1 MGTDSSIVR
10 PPDRQPRELG
20 TTRPRNPWRRPVVAA
35 LGLVADSSPMGIAAT
50 HGVEHLVRFA
60 NPAFLRLVGRES
72 AAVIGRPL
80 AVTLNESHLA
90 RAGALLDRVYAT
102 GRAGRSVDLGARVD
116 GQAGAP
122 VTSLAWPVQS
132 DDHQPTG
139 LILQLSEASDPMQA
153 EDQTPDSGA
162 EVRDANRRLLVA
174 GLEAQ
179 RQADAQVEINA
190 DLRVMT
196 EALRVSE
203 RRYWGRAAEL
213 QATIDAIEDGVAVV
227 DDAGEVKVVNEA
239 LVRVLGRS
247 VATVADLGRVV
258 SGANVTMGAEPR
270 LIQMPLDGRWMEI
283 RTFGVGVDVEHPEVA
298 QSSVVMIRDVT
309 EERAAN
315 DAREAFVGVL
325 SHELR
330 TPVTTIV
337 GMARLLGRTAI
348 ERDEHTRH
356 DMIDDITFE
365 AERLDRLIEDLLV
378 LSRAEKG
385 QLVVDAEPVLL
396 QHVIREAIAAEAG
409 RFPLVTFVADV
420 ASLPPVSADRTY
432 VGQIIRNLLSN
443 AAKYGPDG
451 SSEVR
456 VSAVREGDEIVVQVL
471 DAGPGFPAE
480 DRERL
485 FDLFFRAHSGSRIR
499 PGAGIGLY
507 VSRALVTAMGGRI
520 WATEREHGG
529 SAFAFTLPVMAAPIE
544 PAIEEATPAP

>member
-1 MGTDSSIVR
+1 MTPR
-10 PPDRQPRELG
+10 DRQPRKIG
-20 TTRPRNPWRRPVVAA
+20 ATPHGNPWQRPVVDA
-35 LGLVADSSPMGIAAT
+35 LGLVADTSPLGMAGT
-50 HGVEHLVRFA
+50 EGVEHVVRFA

-80 AVTLNESHLA
+80 AVTLEESHLT
-90 RAGALLDRVYAT
+90 RAVALLDRVYAT
-102 GRAGRSVDLGARVD
+102 GRTGRSVDLGYRGGGHVRT
-116 GQAGAP
+116 P
-122 VTSLAWPVQS
+122 VTSLAWPIRS
-132 DDHQPTG
+132 DDDQPTG
-139 LILQLSEASDPMQA
+139 LMLQLSEAPGPKQA
-153 EDQTPDSGA
+153 EGQTPDAGA

-179 RQADAQVEINA
+179 RQAEAQTAINA
-190 DLRVMT
+190 DLRAMT
-196 EALRVSE
+196 EALRASE
-203 RRYWGRAAEL
+203 QRYWGRAAEL

-227 DDAGEVKVVNEA
+227 DDGGEVKVVNEA

-247 VATVADLGRVV
+247 VATVADLGRVL
-258 SGANVTMGAEPR
+258 SGANVNTGAEPT
-270 LIQMPLDGRWMEI
+270 LLQMPLDGRWMEI
-283 RTFGVGVDVEHPEVA
+283 RTFGVGVDIEHPEA

-309 EERAAN
+309 QERAAD

-356 DMIDDITFE
+356 DLIDDIAFE

-385 QLVVDAEPVLL
+385 QLVMDAEPVLL
-396 QHVIREAIAAEAG
+396 RHVIREAIAAEAG

-420 ASLPPVSADRTY
+420 PNLPPVSADRTY
-432 VGQIIRNLLSN
+432 VGQIVRNLLSN
-443 AAKYGPDG
+443 AGKYGPDNAC
-451 SSEVR
+451 EVR
-456 VSAVREGDEIVVQVL
+456 VTAAREGDDIVVQVL
-471 DAGPGFPAE
+471 DAGPGFPAG
-480 DRERL
+480 DRERM
-485 FDLFFRAHSGSRIR
+485 FDLFFRARSDARIR

-520 WATEREHGG
+520 WATERDEGG
-529 SAFAFTLPVMAAPIE
+529 SAFAFTLPVMAAQIE
-544 PAIEEATPAP
+544 PVIEEAASAP

>member
-1 MGTDSSIVR
+1 M
-10 PPDRQPRELG
+10 
-20 TTRPRNPWRRPVVAA
+20 AA
-35 LGLVADSSPMGIAAT
+35 FGLVADTSPLGMAAT
-50 HGVEHLVRFA
+50 QGVEHLVRFA

-72 AAVIGRPL
+72 GAVIGRPL
-80 AVTLNESHLA
+80 AVTLDASRLM
-90 RAGALLDRVYAT
+90 RAVALLDRVFAT
-102 GRAGRSVDLGARVD
+102 GRPGRSVDLGPRGD
-116 GQAGAP
+116 GQDSPP
-122 VTSLAWPVQS
+122 VTSIAWPILS
-132 DDHQPTG
+132 DDRQPTG
-139 LILQLSEASDPMQA
+139 LMLQLSEASGTIQA
-153 EDQTPDSGA
+153 TPDAGA

-179 RQADAQVEINA
+179 RQADAQTAINA

-196 EALRVSE
+196 DALRASE
-203 RRYWGRAAEL
+203 QRYWGRAAEL

-227 DDAGEVKVVNEA
+227 DDAGQVKVVNEA

-247 VATVADLGRVV
+247 VATVADLGRVL
-258 SGANVTMGAEPR
+258 SGANVSAGAEPS
-270 LIQMPLDGRWMEI
+270 LLQMPLDGRWMEI
-283 RTFGVGVDVEHPEVA
+283 RTFGVGADIEHPEA
-298 QSSVVMIRDVT
+298 GQSSVVMIRDVT
-309 EERAAN
+309 QDRAED

-348 ERDEHTRH
+348 QRDETTRH
-356 DMIDDITFE
+356 DMIDDIAFE

-420 ASLPPVSADRTY
+420 TNLPPVSADRTY
-432 VGQIIRNLLSN
+432 AGQIVRNLLSN
-443 AAKYGPDG
+443 AGKYGPDG
-451 SSEVR
+451 ASEVR
-456 VSAVREGDEIVVQVL
+456 VSAAQVGDDIVVQVL

-480 DRERL
+480 DGERL
-485 FDLFFRAHSGSRIR
+485 FDLFFRAHSNARIR

-507 VSRALVTAMGGRI
+507 VTRALVTAMGGRV
-520 WATEREHGG
+520 WAAQREHGG
-529 SAFAFTLPVMAAPIE
+529 SAFAFTLPVMTAPIE
-544 PAIEEATPAP
+544 PAIEEAASAPVTLDDPGAGSA